1 VQLKLNALLSE
12 RKKGILQRWFD
23 IIINAYPPD
32 TSRFL
37 RDQKD
42 RFANPVGATIS
53 RGLEGIFEEILKDEQ
68 DQAKVS
74 VFIDNI
80 IRIRAVQNF
89 NPSQAISF
97 IFLLK
102 NVIREELAGELDNG
116 QHAGDLRILE
126 SQIDGLALTAFDIY
140 MNCREKIYEIKSN
153 EAKDMTF
160 RLLQR
165 ANLLKEKQNNVV
177 DNVSEIKKQNEM
189 KGGT

>member
-1 VQLKLNALLSE
+1 MQMTLKDSLSE
-12 RKKGILQRWFD
+12 RKENILEKWFEL
-23 IIINAYPPD
+23 IIDAYPPD

-53 RGLEGIFEEILKDEQ
+53 RGLEGIFEEILKDKQ

-80 IRIRAVQNF
+80 IRIKAVQNF

-102 NVIREELAGELDNG
+102 NIIRDELAGDALQNLDADELL
-116 QHAGDLRILE
+116 ALE
-126 SQIDGLALTAFDIY
+126 SQIDGLALMAFDIF
-140 MNCREKIYEIKSN
+140 MSCREKIYEIKSN
-153 EAKDMTF
+153 EARDMTF

-165 ANLLKEKQNNVV
+165 ADLLKEKTNQVADDMNDV
-177 DNVSEIKKQNEM
+177 KQ
-189 KGGT
+189 

>member
-1 VQLKLNALLSE
+1 MTLKDSLSE
-12 RKKGILQRWFD
+12 RKENILEKWFEL
-23 IIINAYPPD
+23 IIDAYPPD

-53 RGLEGIFEEILKDEQ
+53 RGLEGIFEEILKDKQ

-80 IRIRAVQNF
+80 IRIKAVQNF

-102 NVIREELAGELDNG
+102 NIIRDELAGDALQNLDADELL
-116 QHAGDLRILE
+116 ALE
-126 SQIDGLALTAFDIY
+126 SQIDGLALMAFDIF
-140 MNCREKIYEIKSN
+140 MSCREKIYEIKSN
-153 EAKDMTF
+153 EARDMTF

-165 ANLLKEKQNNVV
+165 ADLLKEKTNQVADDMNDV
-177 DNVSEIKKQNEM
+177 KQ
-189 KGGT
+189 

>member
-1 VQLKLNALLSE
+1 MQMTLKDSLSE
-12 RKKGILQRWFD
+12 RKENILEKWFEL
-23 IIINAYPPD
+23 IIDAYPPD

-53 RGLEGIFEEILKDEQ
+53 RGLEGIFEEILKDKQ

-80 IRIRAVQNF
+80 IRIKAVQNF
-89 NPSQAISF
+89 NPSQVISF

-102 NVIREELAGELDNG
+102 NIIRDELAGDALQNLDADELL
-116 QHAGDLRILE
+116 ALE
-126 SQIDGLALTAFDIY
+126 SQIDGLALMAFDIF
-140 MNCREKIYEIKSN
+140 MSCREKIYEIKSN
-153 EAKDMTF
+153 EARDMTF

-165 ANLLKEKQNNVV
+165 ADLLKEKTNQVADDMNDV
-177 DNVSEIKKQNEM
+177 KQ
-189 KGGT
+189 

>member
-1 VQLKLNALLSE
+1 MQMTLKDSLSE
-12 RKKGILQRWFD
+12 RKENILEKWFER
-23 IIINAYPPD
+23 IIDAYPPD

-53 RGLEGIFEEILKDEQ
+53 RGLEGIFEEILKDKQ

-80 IRIRAVQNF
+80 IRIKAVQNF

-102 NVIREELAGELDNG
+102 NIIRDELAGDALQNLDADELL
-116 QHAGDLRILE
+116 ALE
-126 SQIDGLALTAFDIY
+126 SQIDGLALMAFDIF
-140 MNCREKIYEIKSN
+140 MSCREKIYEIKSN
-153 EAKDMTF
+153 EARDMTF

-165 ANLLKEKQNNVV
+165 ADLLKEKTNQVADDMNDV
-177 DNVSEIKKQNEM
+177 KQ
-189 KGGT
+189 

>member
-1 VQLKLNALLSE
+1 MTLRDSLSE
-12 RKKGILQRWFD
+12 RKENIIEKWFER
-23 IIINAYPPD
+23 IIDTYPPD

-37 RDQKD
+37 KDQKD

-74 VFIDNI
+74 KFIDNI
-80 IRIRAVQNF
+80 VRIRAVQNF

-102 NVIREELAGELDNG
+102 NIIRDELTVDVLHNHNADELL
-116 QHAGDLRILE
+116 ALE
-126 SQIDGLALTAFDIY
+126 SQIDGLALTAFDIF

-165 ANLLKEKQNNVV
+165 ANLLKEKQNHVADDMNDVT
-177 DNVSEIKKQNEM
+177 Q
-189 KGGT
+189 

>member
-1 VQLKLNALLSE
+1 MQLTLKDSLSE
-12 RKKGILQRWFD
+12 RKENILEKWFEC
-23 IIINAYPPD
+23 IIDAYPPD

-80 IRIRAVQNF
+80 IRIKAVQNF

-102 NVIREELAGELDNG
+102 NIIRDELAGDALHNLDADELL
-116 QHAGDLRILE
+116 ALE
-126 SQIDGLALTAFDIY
+126 SQIDGLALMAFDIF
-140 MNCREKIYEIKSN
+140 MSCREKIYEIKSN
-153 EAKDMTF
+153 EARDMTF

-165 ANLLKEKQNNVV
+165 ANLLKEKPNHVADDMNDV
-177 DNVSEIKKQNEM
+177 KQ
-189 KGGT
+189 

>member
-1 VQLKLNALLSE
+1 MTLKDSLSE
-12 RKKGILQRWFD
+12 RKENILEKWFER
-23 IIINAYPPD
+23 IIDAYPPD

-53 RGLEGIFEEILKDEQ
+53 RGLEGIFEEILKDKQ

-80 IRIRAVQNF
+80 IRIKAVQNF

-102 NVIREELAGELDNG
+102 NIIRDELAGDALQNLDADELL
-116 QHAGDLRILE
+116 ALE
-126 SQIDGLALTAFDIY
+126 SQIDGLALMAFDIF
-140 MNCREKIYEIKSN
+140 MSCREKIYEIKSN
-153 EAKDMTF
+153 EARDMTF

-165 ANLLKEKQNNVV
+165 ADLLKEKTNQVADDMNDV
-177 DNVSEIKKQNEM
+177 KQ
-189 KGGT
+189 